1 MATKVTLKALTRIQK
16 RLCVGAAAVLV
27 AAILLLMVISL
38 SGSLR
43 IDVETSLKEI
53 FLAQEAYTAEYTYN
67 SIAEVTEEDTTKYY
81 VAYQGTVKSGF
92 DFGKIQLLETDD
104 QILVLIPEIEIKHV
118 EVDTNLDYIF
128 LKKRYDTESTYAE
141 AYSFCTQDLT
151 EKASA
156 NQTLKTTAEESAI
169 HMVEALLKPFEPH
182 LEEGQTFQILFE
194 ADWEEGQK

>member
-1 MATKVTLKALTRIQK
+1 MPRCFPAVGFMKWVKQSESMPILFHRLRSRI
-16 RLCVGAAAVLV
+16 G
-27 AAILLLMVISL
+27 
-38 SGSLR
+38 
-43 IDVETSLKEI
+43 D
-53 FLAQEAYTAEYTYN
+53 
-67 SIAEVTEEDTTKYY
+67 
-81 VAYQGTVKSGF
+81 
-92 DFGKIQLLETDD
+92 
-104 QILVLIPEIEIKHV
+104 
-118 EVDTNLDYIF
+118 IF